1 MRVVAHTWINH
12 RHTHTLTRTNE
23 SCHTFERGNFTW
35 DVTHSRVW
43 RNPDACVT
51 YHIHVCYTTLFH
63 VSRGV
68 FVCVTW
74 LIEVFICFI
83 CVSWLIRLCNDWFIC
98 ATWPIHTCHVTYSC
112 ADITYWGVHMIHV
125 CDLTHLFVWYDWII
139 CATWPVH
146 VWIDSFVDM
155 DSMNYV
161 PHINI
166 WTRSYVSYVW
176 IESFIHTCVGHD
188 SFVYSCV
195 WHNLSSPY
203 VPYV

>member
-112 ADITYWGVHMIHV
+112 VWHDILRCPYDSCVWLNSFVCVIWLNHM
-125 CDLTHLFVWYDWII
+125 CDMTRSCVNWLIRWYGLDELCPTHKHMDSIIRFICVDWII
-139 CATWPVH
+139 H
-146 VWIDSFVDM
+146 
-155 DSMNYV
+155 
-161 PHINI
+161 
-166 WTRSYVSYVW
+166 
-176 IESFIHTCVGHD
+176 
-188 SFVYSCV
+188 
-195 WHNLSSPY
+195 PY
-203 VPYV
+203 VCGTWLIRLFVCVT